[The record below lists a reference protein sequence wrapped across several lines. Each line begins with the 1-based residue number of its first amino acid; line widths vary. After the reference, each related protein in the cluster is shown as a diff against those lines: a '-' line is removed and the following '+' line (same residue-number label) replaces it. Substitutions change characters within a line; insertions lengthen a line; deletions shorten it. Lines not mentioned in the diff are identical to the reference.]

1 MVKNF
6 AKFTATMGK
15 GIKVGDS
22 DVEIKL
28 TLPLKVVQENF
39 LFLSTNQGEKINV
52 FLGDPQA
59 ALDFGDDEED
69 MYKPW
74 KGRRVTT
81 DASGVVTTVEQPD
94 EQKDEN
100 QAELNFDESG
110 SVGSAEHSGGQAEDP
125 AGDPP
130 PAKDGDELNDYEKE
144 IMGEGSKQEG
154 SDLPEWMQQEQQ
166 QEQSGGQEMSFEE
179 SDQDPADNDVSEAEE
194 AQASSGEDISKE
206 ELEEYILKERPAF
219 EDIPLDFP
227 MFLEKSLN
235 EGKTWVEISKIAG
248 VPSSQLQ
255 PKWKKYKEMVTK
267 MMRDGGVA

>member
-1 MVKNF
+1 MIKNF

-69 MYKPW
+69 MYRPW
-74 KGRRVTT
+74 TGRRVTT
-81 DASGVVTTVEQPD
+81 DASGVVTSVEQSD

-100 QAELNFDESG
+100 QVELDFEESG
-110 SVGSAEHSGGQAEDP
+110 EGATEHSDGKAEDP

-130 PAKDGDELNDYEKE
+130 PAEESSELNDEKE
-144 IMGEGSKQEG
+144 IMGEGSTQEG
-154 SDLPEWMQQEQQ
+154 SDLPEWMQEQQ
-166 QEQSGGQEMSFEE
+166 HEEKSDGQEMTFED
-179 SDQDPADNDVSEAEE
+179 SDQDTATDGVSEAEE
-194 AQASSGEDISKE
+194 TQAFDEEISKE
-206 ELEEYILKERPAF
+206 ELEQFILKERPSF

-227 MFLEKSLN
+227 LFLEKRLN

-248 VPSSQLQ
+248 IPSSQIQ

-267 MMRDGGVA
+267 MMRDGGAA

>member
-1 MVKNF
+1 MIKNF

-69 MYKPW
+69 MYRPW
-74 KGRRVTT
+74 TGRRVTT
-81 DASGVVTTVEQPD
+81 DASGVVTSVEQSD

-100 QAELNFDESG
+100 QAELDLDGGASEVEAEGN
-110 SVGSAEHSGGQAEDP
+110 AEHSGDQS
-125 AGDPP
+125 GDLPP
-130 PAKDGDELNDYEKE
+130 TEEGEELNDYEKE
-144 IMGEGSKQEG
+144 IMSEGTQEG
-154 SDLPEWMQQEQQ
+154 SDLPEWMKEQQ
-166 QEQSGGQEMSFEE
+166 HEEKSDGQEMIFEDSSQE
-179 SDQDPADNDVSEAEE
+179 PAVDEASATETIQQSSDEE
-194 AQASSGEDISKE
+194 ISKE
-206 ELEEYILKERPAF
+206 ELEQFILKERPSF

-227 MFLEKSLN
+227 LFLEKRLN

-248 VPSSQLQ
+248 IPSSQIQ

-267 MMRDGGVA
+267 MMKDGGAA

>member
-1 MVKNF
+1 MIKNF

-52 FLGDPQA
+52 FLGDPQV

-69 MYKPW
+69 MYRPW
-74 KGRRVTT
+74 TGRRVTT
-81 DASGVVTTVEQPD
+81 DASGVVTSVEQSD

-100 QAELNFDESG
+100 QVELDFEESG
-110 SVGSAEHSGGQAEDP
+110 EGATEHSDGKAEDP

-130 PAKDGDELNDYEKE
+130 PAEESDELNDEKE
-144 IMGEGSKQEG
+144 IMGEGSTQEG
-154 SDLPEWMQQEQQ
+154 SDLPEWMQEQQ
-166 QEQSGGQEMSFEE
+166 HEEKSDGQEMTFED
-179 SDQDPADNDVSEAEE
+179 SDQDTATDGVSEAEE
-194 AQASSGEDISKE
+194 TQAFDEEISKE
-206 ELEEYILKERPAF
+206 ELEQFILKERPSF

-227 MFLEKSLN
+227 LFLEKRLN

-248 VPSSQLQ
+248 IPSSQIQ

-267 MMRDGGVA
+267 MMRDGGAA

>member
-1 MVKNF
+1 MIKNF

-52 FLGDPQA
+52 FLGDPQV

-69 MYKPW
+69 MYRPW
-74 KGRRVTT
+74 TGRRVTT
-81 DASGVVTTVEQPD
+81 DASGVVTSVEQSD

-100 QAELNFDESG
+100 QVELDFEESG
-110 SVGSAEHSGGQAEDP
+110 EGATEHSDGKAEDP

-130 PAKDGDELNDYEKE
+130 PAEESAELNDEKE
-144 IMGEGSKQEG
+144 IMGEGSTQEG
-154 SDLPEWMQQEQQ
+154 SDLPEWMQEQQ
-166 QEQSGGQEMSFEE
+166 HEEKSDGQEMTFED
-179 SDQDPADNDVSEAEE
+179 SDQDTATDGVSEAEE
-194 AQASSGEDISKE
+194 TQAFDEEISKE
-206 ELEEYILKERPAF
+206 ELEQFILKERPSF

-227 MFLEKSLN
+227 LFLEKRLN

-248 VPSSQLQ
+248 IPSSQIQ

-267 MMRDGGVA
+267 MMRDGGAA